1 MAVMRFNQAPQYKA
15 LMLDIDGTLIGNGAQ
30 EKISDRVIKTISRSH
45 SKISIGIISGRPL
58 PKAKF
63 VIDQLN
69 LKTPC
74 VVSGGA
80 QMIDPVSH
88 EILWEQTILPSDL
101 EKILTIVKN
110 LPQPTRVL
118 VEDGLNEHVF
128 PHEMKFTKALGVYFP
143 AMPYEIYK
151 QVTHGLKDI
160 STIAVTEC
168 VSFDLGL
175 YALHITHANATKKD
189 GVLKIAE
196 ILDIRPGEIIGV
208 GDGYNDFPLF
218 NACGLKVAVGNAV
231 EELKAR
237 ADYVA
242 PSVEDDGVAHVVE
255 RFVLNSRRLNM
266 QTLPFFTPFGHL
278 FENLP
283 KRLTFWS

>member
-1 MAVMRFNQAPQYKA
+1 MAVMRFNQTPQYKA

-30 EKISDRVIKTISRSH
+30 EQISDKVRKTISKSH
-45 SKISIGIISGRPL
+45 SKISVGIISGRPL

-63 VIDQLN
+63 VIDQLS
-69 LKTPC
+69 LTTPC
-74 VVSGGA
+74 IVSGGA

-101 EKILTIVKN
+101 AKILTIARD
-110 LPQPTRVL
+110 LPKPNQII
-118 VEDGLNEHVF
+118 VEDGIREHVF
-128 PHEMKFTKALGVYFP
+128 PHEMDFKKALGVYFP
-143 AMPYEIYK
+143 AMPYEAYK
-151 QVTHGLKDI
+151 HITDGLKDI

-168 VSFDLGL
+168 VSFTDNL

-189 GVLKIAE
+189 GILKIAE
-196 ILDIRPGEIIGV
+196 TLNIQPHEIIGV

-231 EELKAR
+231 DELKAR
-237 ADYVA
+237 ADYIA
-242 PSVEDDGVAHVVE
+242 PSVHDDGVAHVVE
-255 RFVLNSRRLNM
+255 KFILRSGRMNIQS
-266 QTLPFFTPFGHL
+266 LPIFSPFGHL

-283 KRLTFWS
+283 KRFTFWS